1 MWRFQPRPNHQM
13 RSTKLPTPVPNQGR
27 SWTLGHYLVLSST
40 TLIMDDV
47 AEFFSP
53 EALRLLEES
62 GIDRETVFQPDK
74 LPVDHTSS
82 TGPAQCEA
90 QTNQNPLS
98 SLQGILGC
106 STLPLG
112 NLTKPKRKRA
122 KFDIMAHA
130 KVAIVR
136 KKGACLRCRA
146 LKIPVGLQ
154 PSWLPF
160 INDFS

>member
-1 MWRFQPRPNHQM
+1 M

-82 TGPAQCEA
+82 TSPAQCEA

-98 SLQGILGC
+98 SLQGIPGC

-136 KKGACLRCRA
+136 KKGVCLRCRA